1 MVSFFGGRIKFDRN
15 ELAGAF
21 GDIGTDLPL
30 IIGMIIASGL
40 NVTNV
45 LVTYGSMQLLTAFIY
60 GIPMPVQPLK
70 AVAMIVISQKVS
82 PEIIYGGGLAIGL
95 FVLVLSLS
103 GIMDLLAK
111 IIPKVVVRGIQMG
124 LGINLALT
132 AMKDYIPAE
141 SINGYFLAFI
151 AFSLVLLFLGNR
163 KYPPAIFIIV
173 LGIMYAVVFNIS
185 DWEFIKHINLT
196 LPSIHVPQWSDMVTG
211 FLLLALPQIPLSI
224 GNSIIATKQIAN
236 DYFPQKKVSIKK
248 ISLTYSIINI
258 LNPFLGGI
266 PTCHGSGGI
275 AGHYTFGAR
284 TGGSVF
290 LYGSMYLIIGLFFS
304 EGFEQIIKF
313 FPLPILGIILF
324 FEGLALIMLMKD
336 ILDSKRSLM
345 ISFIVALSCIGLKFG
360 FLIGMILGVVLYYT
374 TDSRVKNTFK
384 FKITFFKKKPF

>member
-1 MVSFFGGRIKFDRN
+1 MSI
-15 ELAGAF
+15 
-21 GDIGTDLPL
+21 
-30 IIGMIIASGL
+30 
-40 NVTNV
+40 
-45 LVTYGSMQLLTAFIY
+45 
-60 GIPMPVQPLK
+60 MP
-70 AVAMIVISQKVS
+70 
-82 PEIIYGGGLAIGL
+82 
-95 FVLVLSLS
+95 
-103 GIMDLLAK
+103 
-111 IIPKVVVRGIQMG
+111 
-124 LGINLALT
+124 
-132 AMKDYIPAE
+132 
-141 SINGYFLAFI
+141 
-151 AFSLVLLFLGNR
+151 
-163 KYPPAIFIIV
+163 
-173 LGIMYAVVFNIS
+173 
-185 DWEFIKHINLT
+185 EFIKHINLT

-236 DYFPQKKVSIKK
+236 DYFPQKKVSVKK

>member
-196 LPSIHVPQWSDMVTG
+196 LPSIHVPQWSDMVTS

-236 DYFPQKKVSIKK
+236 DYFPQKKVSVKK